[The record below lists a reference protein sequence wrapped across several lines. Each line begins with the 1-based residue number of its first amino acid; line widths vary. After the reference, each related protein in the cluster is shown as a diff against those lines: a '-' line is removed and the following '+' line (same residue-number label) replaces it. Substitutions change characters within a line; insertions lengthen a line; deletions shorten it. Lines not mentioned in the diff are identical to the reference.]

1 VNDHL
6 WLGGGA
12 EFDRLRAIYARLGDA
27 GYGLGDDCAL
37 LRADKATI
45 ALSIDIS
52 VEGVH
57 FKRDWLSLPD
67 IGYRAAVAALSDLA
81 AEGARAAGLLVSV
94 GVPPGG
100 PPDEAAEIMGGV
112 GTAAADAGASVLG
125 GDLTRAPLLI
135 VDVCAI
141 GTAPRPVRRVGAE
154 PGDGLWVTGQLGG
167 MALALQEYRAGRRP
181 SPDLA
186 ERFAHPR
193 PRLAAGQWL
202 ASQGAHAM
210 IDLSDGLSS
219 DAGHL
224 AAASGVAL
232 EIALERIPCWGG
244 GGGNPAPLVAAASGE
259 EYELLVA
266 LPPAFGETQARAF
279 AGLVGD
285 WLSLT
290 RIGVCAR
297 GAGVHFTDRGMAVTP
312 PAGYDHFAA

>member
-12 EFDRLRAIYARLGDA
+12 EFDRIRAIYARLGDA
-27 GYGLGDDCAL
+27 AYGLGDDCAL

-57 FKRDWLSLPD
+57 FKRDWLTLPD

-100 PPDEAAEIMGGV
+100 PPGEAAEIMGGV
-112 GTAAADAGASVLG
+112 GTAARDAGAKVLG
-125 GDLTRAPLLI
+125 GDLTRAPLLV

-141 GTAPRPVRRVGAE
+141 GTAPRPVRRLGAE

-181 SPDLA
+181 APDLA
-186 ERFAHPR
+186 ERFAHPQ
-193 PRLAAGQWL
+193 PRLGAGQWL

-219 DAGHL
+219 DAGPV

-232 EIALERIPCWGG
+232 EIVLERIPCWGG
-244 GGGNPAPLVAAASGE
+244 ATPLVAAASGE

-279 AGLVGD
+279 AGLVGGG
-285 WLSLT
+285 LPLT
-290 RIGVCAR
+290 RIGFCAK
-297 GAGVHFTDRGMAVTP
+297 GAGVRFTDRGAPVTP

>member
-1 VNDHL
+1 MIDHL

-12 EFDRLRAIYARLGDA
+12 EFDRIRAIYSRLGDA
-27 GYGLGDDCAL
+27 AYGLGDDCAL

-57 FKRDWLSLPD
+57 FKRDWLSLPE

-94 GVPPGG
+94 GVPSGG
-100 PPDEAAEIMGGV
+100 PAGEAAEIMGGV
-112 GTAAADAGASVLG
+112 GSAARDAGARVLG
-125 GDLTRAPLLI
+125 GDLTRSPLLI

-167 MALALQEYRAGRRP
+167 MALALEDWRAGRRP
-181 SPDLA
+181 APDLA
-186 ERFAHPR
+186 ERFARPQ

-210 IDLSDGLSS
+210 IDLSDGLTS
-219 DAGHL
+219 DAQHV

-232 EIALERIPCWGG
+232 EIAAERIPCWSGA
-244 GGGNPAPLVAAASGE
+244 APLVAAASGE

-266 LPPAFGETQARAF
+266 LPPDFGETHALAF
-279 AGLVGD
+279 AGLVG
-285 WLSLT
+285 LSLT
-290 RIGVCAR
+290 RVGVCAR
-297 GAGVHFTDRGMAVTP
+297 GAGVRFTDRGVPVAP
-312 PAGYDHFAA
+312 PAGYDHFAV

>member
-1 VNDHL
+1 MTEHL
-6 WLGGGA
+6 GLGGGV
-12 EFDRLRAIYARLGDA
+12 EFDRLRQIYARLGDA
-27 GYGLGDDCAL
+27 ADGLGDDCAL
-37 LRADKATI
+37 LSVDKATI

-57 FKRDWLSLPD
+57 FQRDWLTLPD
-67 IGYRAAVAALSDLA
+67 IGSRAAVAALSDLA
-81 AEGARAAGLLVSV
+81 AEGARAAGLLVSI

-100 PPDEAAEIMGGV
+100 PPGEAAEIMEGV
-112 GTAAADAGASVLG
+112 GIAARDAGAKILG
-125 GDLTRAPLLI
+125 GDLTRAPVLV

-167 MALALQEYRAGRRP
+167 VALALREYRAGRRP
-181 SPDLA
+181 APELA
-186 ERFAHPR
+186 ERFARPR
-193 PRLAAGQWL
+193 PRLAAGQWF
-202 ASQGAHAM
+202 ASQDAHAM

-232 EIALERIPCWGG
+232 EIALERVPCWGG
-244 GGGNPAPLVAAASGE
+244 AAPLVAAASGE

-266 LPPAFGETQARAF
+266 LPAAFGATQARAF
-279 AGLVGD
+279 AGLVGEG
-285 WLSLT
+285 LPLT
-290 RIGVCAR
+290 CIGVCAK
-297 GAGVHFTDRGMAVTP
+297 GAGVRFTDRGAPVRP

>member
-1 VNDHL
+1 MSDHL
-6 WLGGGA
+6 WLGSGS
-12 EFDRLRAIYARLGDA
+12 EFDRIRSIYARLGPA

-57 FKRDWLSLPD
+57 FRRDWMSLPQ
-67 IGYRAAVAALSDLA
+67 IGYRAAAAALSDLA
-81 AEGARAAGLLVSV
+81 AEGARAAGLLASI
-94 GVPPGG
+94 GVPRTSPAS
-100 PPDEAAEIMGGV
+100 EAADLMAGV
-112 GTAAADAGASVLG
+112 GQAASDAGAKVLG
-125 GDLTRAPLLI
+125 GDLTDAPQLI

-141 GTAPRPVRRVGAE
+141 GTAPRPVRRIGAAS
-154 PGDGLWVTGQLGG
+154 GDGVWVTGRLGG
-167 MALALQEYRAGRRP
+167 VALALQQLQAGLRP
-181 SPDLA
+181 EPELM
-186 ERFAHPR
+186 ERFVHPE

-202 ASQGAHAM
+202 ASQSAHAM

-232 EIALERIPCWGG
+232 EIALDRLPCWPGA
-244 GGGNPAPLVAAASGE
+244 APSVAAASGE

-279 AGLVGD
+279 AGLVG
-285 WLSLT
+285 LPLT
-290 RIGVCAR
+290 RIGSCAA
-297 GAGVHFTDRGMAVTP
+297 GAGVRFTDRGTAVTVP
-312 PAGYDHFAA
+312 PGYDHFAA

>member
-1 VNDHL
+1 VNNHL
-6 WLGGGA
+6 WLAGGA
-12 EFDRLRAIYARLGDA
+12 EFDRIRAIYARLGDA
-27 GYGLGDDCAL
+27 AYGLGDDCAL

-100 PPDEAAEIMGGV
+100 PAGEAAEIMGGV
-112 GTAAADAGASVLG
+112 GTAAAAAGAKVLG
-125 GDLTRAPLLI
+125 GDLTRAPLII
-135 VDVCAI
+135 VDVCAV
-141 GTAPRPVRRVGAE
+141 GTAPRPVRRAGAE

-167 MALALQEYRAGRRP
+167 MALALQDYRAGRRP
-181 SPDLA
+181 APDLA
-186 ERFAHPR
+186 ARFAHPQ

-202 ASQGAHAM
+202 ASQSAHAM

-219 DAGHL
+219 DAGHV

-232 EIALERIPCWGG
+232 EIAVERIPCWSGA
-244 GGGNPAPLVAAASGE
+244 APLDAAASGE

-279 AGLVGD
+279 AGLVG
-285 WLSLT
+285 LPLT
-290 RIGVCAR
+290 RIGVCAK
-297 GAGVHFTDRGMAVTP
+297 GAGVRFTDRGVSVTP

>member
-1 VNDHL
+1 MTGHL
-6 WLGGGA
+6 WLGGGP
-12 EFDRLRAIYARLGDA
+12 EFDRIRAIYARLGDTGFA
-27 GYGLGDDCAL
+27 LGDDCAL

-57 FKRDWLSLPD
+57 FRRDWLGLPE
-67 IGYRAAVAALSDLA
+67 IGFRAAAAALSDLA

-94 GVPPGG
+94 GVPPDG
-100 PPDEAAEIMGGV
+100 PTGEAAEIMAGV
-112 GTAAADAGASVLG
+112 GTAAAEAGAKVFG

-141 GTAPRPVRRVGAE
+141 GTAPRPVRRIGAE
-154 PGDGLWVTGQLGG
+154 VGDGLWVTGQLGG
-167 MALALQEYRAGRRP
+167 AALALKEHLAGRRP
-181 SPDLA
+181 GLDLA
-186 ERFAHPR
+186 VRFARPQ

-210 IDLSDGLSS
+210 IDLSDGLST

-232 EIALERIPCWGG
+232 EIALERIPCWIG
-244 GGGNPAPLVAAASGE
+244 AEPLVAAASGE

-266 LPPAFGETQARAF
+266 LPPSFGETQARAF
-279 AGLVGD
+279 AGLVG
-285 WLSLT
+285 LPLT
-290 RIGVCAR
+290 RIGACVP
-297 GAGVHFTDRGMAVTP
+297 GAGVRFTDRGAPVTP
-312 PAGYDHFAA
+312 PAGYDHFAD

>member
-12 EFDRLRAIYARLGDA
+12 EFDRIRAIYARLGDA
-27 GYGLGDDCAL
+27 AYGLGDDCAL

-57 FKRDWLSLPD
+57 FKRDWLTLPQ
-67 IGYRAAVAALSDLA
+67 IGYHAAVAALSDLA

-94 GVPPGG
+94 GVPPDG
-100 PPDEAAEIMGGV
+100 PPGEAAEIMSGV
-112 GTAAADAGASVLG
+112 GTAAADGGAKVLG
-125 GDLTRAPLLI
+125 GDLTRAPLLV

-167 MALALQEYRAGRRP
+167 MALALQQYRAGRRP
-181 SPDLA
+181 AQDVA
-186 ERFAHPR
+186 ERFARPE

-202 ASQGAHAM
+202 ASPGAHAM

-219 DAGHL
+219 DAGHV
-224 AAASGVAL
+224 AAASGIAL
-232 EIALERIPCWGG
+232 EITLERIPCWAG
-244 GGGNPAPLVAAASGE
+244 AVPLVAVASGE

-266 LPPAFGETQARAF
+266 LPPTFGETQARAF
-279 AGLVGD
+279 AGLVG
-285 WLSLT
+285 LSLT
-290 RIGVCAR
+290 RIGVCAK
-297 GAGVHFTDRGMAVTP
+297 GAGVRFTHHGTAVTP

>member
-12 EFDRLRAIYARLGDA
+12 EFDRIRAIYARLGSA

-37 LRADKATI
+37 LRADKATL

-57 FKRDWLSLPD
+57 FRREWLTGPE

-81 AEGARAAGLLVSV
+81 AEGARAAGLLASV
-94 GVPPGG
+94 CVPKDG
-100 PPDEAAEIMGGV
+100 PVDLAVDLMEGV
-112 GTAAADAGASVLG
+112 GRAAGEAGARVFG
-125 GDLTRAPLLI
+125 GDLSSAPLVV

-154 PGDGLWVTGQLGG
+154 TGDGLWVTGRLGG
-167 MALALQEYRAGRRP
+167 VAMGLKEYRSGRRP
-181 SPDLA
+181 EEAVA
-186 ERFAHPR
+186 ERFARPQ
-193 PRLAAGQWL
+193 PRLVAGQWL

-210 IDLSDGLSS
+210 IDISDGLVS

-232 EIALERIPCWGG
+232 EIAMERIPCWPGAV
-244 GGGNPAPLVAAASGE
+244 PPVAAASGE

-266 LPPAFGETQARAF
+266 LPPGFSETHALAF
-279 AGLVGD
+279 ADLVG
-285 WLSLT
+285 LPLT
-290 RIGVCAR
+290 RIGTCSR
-297 GAGVHFTDRGMAVTP
+297 GGGVRFTDRGVPVTP